1 MCLIATNTPHQ
12 KIGSPIFSNIDER
25 AYIVLIK
32 AARHHQLPCR
42 GAIISSEELSQRF
55 YLLVEGRM
63 KTLRS
68 VICGEEALQQQLQ
81 VGDVLCPVAMLGEQK
96 CSGYAASLC
105 PCQLLSWSHRQFRN
119 FMEQEKQLRENLIM
133 LMVKQVDRERH
144 KCCLMQCSNLR
155 ARVAAALL
163 ARANELGRCAPSS
176 QTTIDLRPISLSAQ
190 ELGMARETLSRILSA
205 FEHEGIISCQRGLIR
220 VSKLSHLQIIVDGT
234 N

>member
-1 MCLIATNTPHQ
+1 MCLIAINTPHRQ
-12 KIGSPIFSNIDER
+12 ICSPIFSNIDEQSY
-25 AYIVLIK
+25 AVLIK
-32 AARHHQLPCR
+32 AARQHQLPCR

-63 KTLRS
+63 KILRP

-81 VGDVLCPVAMLGEQK
+81 VGDVLCPVAMLGEQI

-105 PCQLLSWSHRQFRN
+105 ACQLLSWSHRQFRN

-144 KCCLMQCSNLR
+144 KCCLMQCANLR
-155 ARVAAALL
+155 GRIAAMLL
-163 ARANELGRCAPSS
+163 ARADEHGIATENNGI
-176 QTTIDLRPISLSAQ
+176 TIDLRPISLMAQ
-190 ELGMARETLSRILSA
+190 ELGMARETMSRILSA

-220 VSKLSHLQIIVDGT
+220 VSELSRLQMIVDGT
-234 N
+234 H